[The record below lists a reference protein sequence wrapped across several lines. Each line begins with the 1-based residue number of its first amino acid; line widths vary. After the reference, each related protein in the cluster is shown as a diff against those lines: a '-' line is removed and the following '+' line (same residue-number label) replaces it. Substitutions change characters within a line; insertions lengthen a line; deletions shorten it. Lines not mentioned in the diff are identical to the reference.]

1 MGVGE
6 GWEGGVNTGVFNGS
20 FGWMSVR
27 KAVITSEIRI

>member
-1 MGVGE
+1 MG
-6 GWEGGVNTGVFNGS
+6 GGVNTGVSNGS